1 MFVFRYHINVNKL
14 RIYITFVRIIYVCV
28 CVCKGLLEAC
38 REKLFFAIVEKGGSQ
53 LVGCFEHGN
62 KPPVSMKGGEFD

>member
-1 MFVFRYHINVNKL
+1 
-14 RIYITFVRIIYVCV
+14 
-28 CVCKGLLEAC
+28 VCKGLLEAC